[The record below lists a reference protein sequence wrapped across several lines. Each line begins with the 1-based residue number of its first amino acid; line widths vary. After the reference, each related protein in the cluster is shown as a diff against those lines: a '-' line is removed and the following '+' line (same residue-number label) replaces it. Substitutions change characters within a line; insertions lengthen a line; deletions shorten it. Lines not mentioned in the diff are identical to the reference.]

1 MCEDIAVAESVP
13 EDEDVREVVAKV
25 KDDETVLLIILR
37 L

>member
-1 MCEDIAVAESVP
+1 MCEDIAVAESVS

>member
-1 MCEDIAVAESVP
+1 MCEDIAVAENVS

-25 KDDETVLLIILR
+25 KDDEMVWPIILR